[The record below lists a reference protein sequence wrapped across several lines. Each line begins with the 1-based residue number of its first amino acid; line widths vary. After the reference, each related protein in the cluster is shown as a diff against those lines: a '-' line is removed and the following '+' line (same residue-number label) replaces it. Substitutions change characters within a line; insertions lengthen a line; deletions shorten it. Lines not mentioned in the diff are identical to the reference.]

1 MIRRG
6 CASEIGEFSSQLD
19 KQFVIDEILPIFKTL
34 SKDEQDTVRVMCL
47 KALIPISN
55 PLSDPE
61 NKEHTLETLLALGK
75 DKSWKVRVSFTNN
88 FLRLAE
94 TFGKEITDSNLV

>member
-19 KQFVIDEILPIFKTL
+19 KLFVISEIIPILNKL

-47 KALIPISN
+47 KALIPISK
-55 PLSDPE
+55 PLSDEE
-61 NKEHTLETLLALGK
+61 NQSHTIPTLKELGK

-88 FLRLAE
+88 FLSLAE
-94 TFGKEITDSNLV
+94 TFGKEITNSDLI